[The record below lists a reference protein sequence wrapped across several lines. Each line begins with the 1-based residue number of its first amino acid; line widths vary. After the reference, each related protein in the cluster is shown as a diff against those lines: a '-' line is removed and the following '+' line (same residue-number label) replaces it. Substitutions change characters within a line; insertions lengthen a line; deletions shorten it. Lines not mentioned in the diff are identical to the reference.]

1 MSFDR
6 DLGTTVRKEHI
17 LQIVKAWE
25 GDESYGT
32 PLVVTAVNSSTQPA
46 VKIRNRYA
54 GSVGL
59 LVRNS
64 TDTGD
69 LLRVTDAGVSF
80 SFTAGSIN
88 GGGVV
93 SPSISLGG
101 DSDTGFWHP
110 GGTDNNGYISLAS
123 QGAEVERWT
132 PALHTMYLPI
142 SLASQVANSEALVVA
157 PVQVASGS
165 QVGPK
170 IILRATSKSG
180 STNNLRDFMF
190 RTSTS
195 TDSGDGKLEILTR
208 LNSGSETVCASF
220 GSDGS
225 MATPGSV
232 SRLAW
237 SFLL

>member
-6 DLGTTVRKEHI
+6 ELGTTVRKEHI
-17 LQIVKAWE
+17 LQIIKAWE

-32 PLVVTAVNSSTQPA
+32 PVAITAVSSSTQPA
-46 VKIRNRYA
+46 VKIRNRYT

-69 LLRVTDAGVSF
+69 LLRVSDSGVAF
-80 SFTAGSIN
+80 SFAAGSIS
-88 GGGVV
+88 GSTV
-93 SPSISLGG
+93 SPSISLGA

-110 GGTDNNGYISLAS
+110 GGNDNNGTISLAS

-132 PALHTMYLPI
+132 PTLHTMYLPI
-142 SLASQVANSEALVVA
+142 SLASQTANSEAIVVA

-195 TDSGDGKLEILTR
+195 TDAGDGKLEILTR
-208 LNSGSETVCASF
+208 LNGGSETVCASF

-225 MATPGSV
+225 VTTPGSV